1 MALAEQA
8 DAGGGQTCGGL
19 LVVPVAHGGDL
30 DRPGRFDGGDVA
42 VLEQGRPVPGEC
54 RGGGAGEGQVAVV
67 VGQDPVDNVFIVS
80 FEALEEIMRSRVGLE
95 LLEPL
100 LGGVRVK
107 TAEVLGPVQVEEQG
121 RNGVEK
127 DTLVGPVVGVEAEI
141 GP

>member
-1 MALAEQA
+1 
-8 DAGGGQTCGGL
+8 
-19 LVVPVAHGGDL
+19 
-30 DRPGRFDGGDVA
+30 
-42 VLEQGRPVPGEC
+42 
-54 RGGGAGEGQVAVV
+54 
-67 VGQDPVDNVFIVS
+67 
-80 FEALEEIMRSRVGLE
+80 MRARVGLE